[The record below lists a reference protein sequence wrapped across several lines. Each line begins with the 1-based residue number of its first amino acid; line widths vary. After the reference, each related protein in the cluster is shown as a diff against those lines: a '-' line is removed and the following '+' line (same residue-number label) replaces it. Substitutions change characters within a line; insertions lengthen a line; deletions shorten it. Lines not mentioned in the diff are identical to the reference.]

1 MCICVCLYFYM
12 CEGCTYVV
20 FAPLCVNVYVGTCVC
35 LYLYVHE
42 CVYVCTCVFVPL
54 NVCTCVHVCLYL

>member
-1 MCICVCLYFYM
+1 MCICVSLYFYM

-54 NVCTCVHVCLYL
+54 NVCI